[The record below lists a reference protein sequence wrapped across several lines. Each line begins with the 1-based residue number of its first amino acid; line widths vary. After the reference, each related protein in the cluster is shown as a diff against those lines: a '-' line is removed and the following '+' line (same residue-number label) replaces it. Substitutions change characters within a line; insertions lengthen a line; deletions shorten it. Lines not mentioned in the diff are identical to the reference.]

1 MENEPV
7 IVQKVDA
14 EATIMGILSQVMAMG
29 ANDSERSALMS
40 IIDAYHKK
48 IISVEDA
55 VSQAEGIRDAKNAYH

>member
-1 MENEPV
+1 
-7 IVQKVDA
+7 
-14 EATIMGILSQVMAMG
+14 MAMG